1 MHRNEKLLSLDE
13 FLSIPFP
20 ITIKETKGAIWLF
33 VPKLNILVE
42 SNSLESAYALLKEQ
56 KVTFYQRFES
66 IDGIDC
72 IPRLNDFHRD
82 FLQRIELSKVV
93 VERLV
98 SFVFTLFFWIFLL
111 AIISVQLKKGSVK
124 IRDAF
129 DGTSPEK
136 NEARLMRFKEN
147 LKVATP
153 YIKEVQKLLNE

>member
-1 MHRNEKLLSLDE
+1 M
-13 FLSIPFP
+13 
-20 ITIKETKGAIWLF
+20 
-33 VPKLNILVE
+33 
-42 SNSLESAYALLKEQ
+42 
-56 KVTFYQRFES
+56 
-66 IDGIDC
+66 
-72 IPRLNDFHRD
+72 
-82 FLQRIELSKVV
+82 V